1 MKNRIAALAGAIV
14 ATAVGLG
21 SPAKAQLFNGAPIE
35 LAVVEGEKNDVF
47 PYPFGNPAVFDT
59 HSGVANGDIN
69 GAIYKFSGNTVT
81 VSYGQSQSFSGT
93 FNGIRLRDFANN
105 FADFTGVTLNS
116 SIAGLTQADV
126 SFDKNNIWINQ
137 ADVSY
142 LPGSSYSFTI
152 QTAASAVPETA
163 SWGMMIAGMATAG
176 AALRR
181 RRKSETLKFA

>member
-1 MKNRIAALAGAIV
+1 MSKRIAALAVATV

-35 LAVVEGEKNDVF
+35 LAVVYGGPDKVF
-47 PYPFGNPAVFDT
+47 SYPGNPTVFDT
-59 HSGVANGDIN
+59 HNGVANADVN
-69 GAIYKFSGNTVT
+69 GGIYKFNGNTVT
-81 VSYGQSQSFSGT
+81 VSYGQGASFSGA

-116 SIAGLTQADV
+116 NIAGLTQADV
-126 SFDKNNIWINQ
+126 SFDKDNIWINQ

-142 LPGSSYSFTI
+142 LPGSSYNFTI
-152 QTAASAVPETA
+152 QTAASAVPEPATYA
-163 SWGMMIAGMATAG
+163 AMIAGFGIAG
-176 AALRR
+176 AAMRR